1 MDSGKTGQV
10 EVCEERGMTARE
22 VLDLPVTI
30 NVVTAARALGM
41 GPNKAYQLVRSGEFP
56 VDMITVGGTKRVLT
70 AALWKFLQ
78 LDGLAVQ
85 R

>member
-1 MDSGKTGQV
+1 MDSGKTIQV
-10 EVCEERGMTARE
+10 EVSEERGMTARE

-30 NVVTAARALGM
+30 SVVTAARVLGM
-41 GPNKAYQLVRSGEFP
+41 GPNKAYALIRSGDFP

-70 AALWKFLQ
+70 SALWRFLG
-78 LDGLAVQ
+78 LEGLAVQ

>member
-1 MDSGKTGQV
+1 MDSGKFDQID
-10 EVCEERGMTARE
+10 VCEERGMRARE

-30 NVVTAARALGM
+30 SVVTAARALGM
-41 GPNKAYQLVRSGEFP
+41 GPNKAYQLIKDGDFP

-70 AALWKFLQ
+70 MALWRFLG
-78 LDGLAVQ
+78 LEGLASE

>member
-10 EVCEERGMTARE
+10 DVFEERGMTARE

-30 NVVTAARALGM
+30 SVVTAARALGM
-41 GPNKAYQLVRSGEFP
+41 GPNKAYGLIKRGDFP

-70 AALWKFLQ
+70 TALWTFLG
-78 LDGLAVQ
+78 LDGLAAQ